1 MVSLTDE
8 QVDFIRKEIESHGIS
23 LPDLQ
28 TNLID
33 HMCTII
39 ENEMSDSD
47 DFHSFFYSIL
57 PRFFHDNLH
66 EIEMETIQLIHQ
78 QKFKHM
84 KKALNYVLAFSSILL
99 VTGSI
104 FKIFHLAGAAMLIV
118 SSLALVLFAAVP
130 LALIGMHNHPISKT
144 QKSLNALI
152 SLVVLLFACGGV
164 FKVQHWPFAN
174 ILMLSSVGLLCLVYV
189 PVYFV
194 QQRKTSSDTWTV
206 GINSFLFL
214 LTGITIFLL
223 FDLRAPV
230 VK

>member
-28 TNLID
+28 ANLID

-39 ENEMSDSD
+39 ENEMSEND

-84 KKALNYVLAFSSILL
+84 KKTLGYVLAFSTFLL
-99 VTGSI
+99 VTGSL
-104 FKIFHLAGAAMLIV
+104 FKILHLPGAAMLIV
-118 SSLALVLFAAVP
+118 SSLPLLIIGAVLT
-130 LALIGMHNHPISKT
+130 ALISMKHQTIPKT
-144 QKSLNALI
+144 QKTLTTLI
-152 SLVVLLFACGGV
+152 TLIVFLFAFGGI

-174 ILMLSSVGLLCLVYV
+174 ILMLLSVALLCLAYV
-189 PVYFV
+189 PMYIV
-194 QQRKTSSDTWTV
+194 QQRKTSSDTWLV
-206 GINSFLFL
+206 GLNSFLFL
-214 LTGITIFLL
+214 LAGITLFLL
-223 FDLRAPV
+223 FDLRAPLFP
-230 VK
+230 

>member
-28 TNLID
+28 ANLID

-39 ENEMSDSD
+39 ENEMSEND
-47 DFHSFFYSIL
+47 DFHSFFYSII

-84 KKALNYVLAFSSILL
+84 KKTLGYVLAFSTFLL
-99 VTGSI
+99 VTGSL
-104 FKIFHLAGAAMLIV
+104 FKILHLPGAAMLIV
-118 SSLALVLFAAVP
+118 SSLPLLIIGAVLT
-130 LALIGMHNHPISKT
+130 ALISMKHQTIPKT
-144 QKSLNALI
+144 QKTLTTLI
-152 SLVVLLFACGGV
+152 TLIVFLFAFGGI

-174 ILMLSSVGLLCLVYV
+174 ILMLLSVALLCLAYV
-189 PVYFV
+189 PMYIV
-194 QQRKTSSDTWTV
+194 QQRKTSSDTWLV
-206 GINSFLFL
+206 GLNSFLFL
-214 LTGITIFLL
+214 LAGITLFLL
-223 FDLRAPV
+223 FDLRAPLFP
-230 VK
+230 

>member
-28 TNLID
+28 ANLID

-84 KKALNYVLAFSSILL
+84 KKALNVSLLTSAIILVLG
-99 VTGSI
+99 VI
-104 FKIFHLAGAAMLIV
+104 FKIYHLPGAAACFVAGTGISALAVFPILSIVLYKQPLTLI
-118 SSLALVLFAAVP
+118 
-130 LALIGMHNHPISKT
+130 
-144 QKSLNALI
+144 QKVVDLLGTLN
-152 SLVVLLFACGGV
+152 VLLFSVGCL
-164 FKVQHWPFAN
+164 FKVMHWPMAT
-174 ILMLSSVGLLCLVYV
+174 ILMLTGISLHSLIYV
-189 PVYFV
+189 PLYFYH
-194 QQRKTSSDTWTV
+194 QRRVNADKWR
-206 GINSFLFL
+206 GALNSFLFL
-214 LTGITIFLL
+214 LLGIML
-223 FDLRAPV
+223 FMLFNLKV
-230 VK
+230 QL

>member
-28 TNLID
+28 ANLID

-39 ENEMSDSD
+39 ENEMSEND
-47 DFHSFFYSIL
+47 DFRSFFYSIL

-84 KKALNYVLAFSSILL
+84 KKTLSYVLAFSTFLL
-99 VTGSI
+99 VTGLL
-104 FKIFHLAGAAMLIV
+104 FKILHLAGAAILIV
-118 SSLALVLFAAVP
+118 SSLPLLIVGAVLTT
-130 LALIGMHNHPISKT
+130 LISMKYQTIPKT
-144 QKSLNALI
+144 QKTLTTLI
-152 SLVVLLFACGGV
+152 TLIVFLFAFGGI

-174 ILMLSSVGLLCLVYV
+174 ILMLLSVALLCLAYV
-189 PVYFV
+189 PLNFV
-194 QQRKTSSDTWTV
+194 HQRKISSDTWLV
-206 GINSFLFL
+206 GLNSFLFL
-214 LTGITIFLL
+214 LAGITLFLL
-223 FDLRAPV
+223 FDLRAPLFP
-230 VK
+230 

>member
-28 TNLID
+28 ANLID

-39 ENEMSDSD
+39 ENEMSEND

-84 KKALNYVLAFSSILL
+84 KKTLSYVLAFSTFLL
-99 VTGSI
+99 VTGSF
-104 FKIFHLAGAAMLIV
+104 FKILHLAGAAFLIV
-118 SSLALVLFAAVP
+118 SSLPLLIIGAVLT
-130 LALIGMHNHPISKT
+130 ALISMKHQTIPKT
-144 QKSLNALI
+144 QKTLTTLI
-152 SLVVLLFACGGV
+152 TLVVFLFAFGGI

-174 ILMLSSVGLLCLVYV
+174 ILMISSVLLLCLIYV
-189 PVYFV
+189 PLYFMH
-194 QQRKTSSDTWTV
+194 QRKLSNDTWTV
-206 GINSFLFL
+206 GLNSFLFL
-214 LTGITIFLL
+214 LAGITLFLL
-223 FDLRAPV
+223 FDLRAPLFP
-230 VK
+230 

>member
-28 TNLID
+28 ANLID

-39 ENEMSDSD
+39 ENEMSEND
-47 DFHSFFYSIL
+47 DFRSFFYSIL

-84 KKALNYVLAFSSILL
+84 KKTLGYVLAFSTFLL
-99 VTGSI
+99 VTGSL
-104 FKIFHLAGAAMLIV
+104 FKILHLPGAAMLIV
-118 SSLALVLFAAVP
+118 SSLPLLIIGAVLT
-130 LALIGMHNHPISKT
+130 ALISMKHQTIPKT
-144 QKSLNALI
+144 QKTLTTLI
-152 SLVVLLFACGGV
+152 TLIVFLFAFGGI

-174 ILMLSSVGLLCLVYV
+174 ILMLLSVALLCLAYV
-189 PVYFV
+189 PMYIV
-194 QQRKTSSDTWTV
+194 QQRKTSSDTWLV
-206 GINSFLFL
+206 GLNSFLFL
-214 LTGITIFLL
+214 LAGITLFLL
-223 FDLRAPV
+223 FDLRAPLFP
-230 VK
+230 

>member
-28 TNLID
+28 ANLID

-39 ENEMSDSD
+39 ENEMSDND

-84 KKALNYVLAFSSILL
+84 KKALNLSLLASAIILVLG
-99 VTGSI
+99 VI
-104 FKIFHLAGAAMLIV
+104 FKIYHLPGAAALFLAGTGISVLAVFPLLLILLYKQPT
-118 SSLALVLFAAVP
+118 SL
-130 LALIGMHNHPISKT
+130 I
-144 QKSLNALI
+144 QKGVDFLGTLN
-152 SLVVLLFACGGV
+152 VLLFSVGCL
-164 FKVQHWPFAN
+164 FKVMHWPMAT
-174 ILMLSSVGLLCLVYV
+174 ILMLTGISLHSIVYV
-189 PVYFV
+189 PLYFYH
-194 QQRKTSSDTWTV
+194 QRRTNEDKWR
-206 GINSFLFL
+206 GALNSFLFL
-214 LTGITIFLL
+214 LLGIVL
-223 FDLRAPV
+223 FMLFNLKV
-230 VK
+230 QL

>member
-28 TNLID
+28 ANLID

-39 ENEMSDSD
+39 ENEMSDND

-66 EIEMETIQLIHQ
+66 EIEMETIQFIHQ

-84 KKALNYVLAFSSILL
+84 KKSLNYVLAFSSILL

-223 FDLRAPV
+223 FDLRAPLF
-230 VK
+230 K

>member
-28 TNLID
+28 ANLID

-39 ENEMSDSD
+39 ENEMSDND
-47 DFHSFFYSIL
+47 DFHLFFYSIL

-84 KKALNYVLAFSSILL
+84 KKSLNYVLAFSSILL

-144 QKSLNALI
+144 QKSLSALI
-152 SLVVLLFACGGV
+152 SLIVLLFACGGV

-223 FDLRAPV
+223 FDLRAPLF
-230 VK
+230 K

>member
-28 TNLID
+28 ANLID

-39 ENEMSDSD
+39 ENEMSESD
-47 DFHSFFYSIL
+47 DFNSFFYSIL

-84 KKALNYVLAFSSILL
+84 KKTLSYLLAFSSFLL

-104 FKIFHLAGAAMLIV
+104 FKIFHLVGSAMLIV
-118 SSLALVLFAAVP
+118 SSLPLMLIGAVLS
-130 LALIGMHNHPISKT
+130 ALIGIKTESITKT
-144 QKSLNALI
+144 QKTLTSLIILI
-152 SLVVLLFACGGV
+152 VFLFAFGGI

-174 ILMLSSVGLLCLVYV
+174 ILMLLSVGLLCLVYV
-189 PVYFV
+189 PMYFV
-194 QQRKTSSDTWTV
+194 QQRKISTESYIT

-214 LTGITIFLL
+214 LAGITLFLL
-223 FDLRAPV
+223 FDLRAPLFP
-230 VK
+230 

>member
-28 TNLID
+28 ANLID

-84 KKALNYVLAFSSILL
+84 KKILSYLLAFSSFLL
-99 VTGSI
+99 VTGCI
-104 FKIFHLAGAAMLIV
+104 FKILHLAGAAMLIV
-118 SSLALVLFAAVP
+118 SSLP
-130 LALIGMHNHPISKT
+130 LMLIGAILSALIGIKQESISKT
-144 QKSLNALI
+144 QKTLTSLITLI
-152 SLVVLLFACGGV
+152 VFLFAFGGI

-174 ILMLSSVGLLCLVYV
+174 ILMISSVLLLCLIYV
-189 PVYFV
+189 PLYFMH
-194 QQRKTSSDTWTV
+194 QRKLSNDTWTV
-206 GINSFLFL
+206 GLNSFLFL
-214 LTGITIFLL
+214 LAGITLFLL
-223 FDLRAPV
+223 FDLRAPLFP
-230 VK
+230 